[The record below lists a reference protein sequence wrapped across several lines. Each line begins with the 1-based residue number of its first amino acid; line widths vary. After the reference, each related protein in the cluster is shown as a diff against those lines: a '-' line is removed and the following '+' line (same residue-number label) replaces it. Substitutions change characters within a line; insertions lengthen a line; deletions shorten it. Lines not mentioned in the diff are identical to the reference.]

1 MREEYKQIN
10 SFEVDQPE
18 TVAVGKKV
26 IVLGTKNRLEV
37 IQGNSRSSID
47 ISGSV
52 IDVAVAEN
60 IFVLTQEA
68 LTAYSTGGN
77 PQWSADTKNGIAV
90 SATVET
96 SVCGLLTDE
105 KLHIY
110 DSISGDLKT
119 SQTRSESGGSED
131 TLLSTPQSFI
141 YKTWSFLTAVDN
153 NGDVVFELDM
163 EAVINDI
170 GYFSDLLIVSLQ
182 NNHIM
187 AVDPHDGSICWRN
200 EFSSPQVPPYG
211 DDEMLISSENG
222 VLAVT
227 TEGEPKSVSGLSD
240 GSVYMTREGGVVYVI
255 KDDLISRYIRENNR
269 IEVDLINESVGIK
282 GAIEVKISNPTN
294 NDISATFSLSV
305 EGCELYSNRKQSSI
319 DPNKSK
325 KLSFQ
330 VKDIDQNKES
340 ELNLSVDGTMVYTS
354 DISLQETKDG
364 LQSVSS
370 SLAVEQISDSD
381 AIIQISLINNGKLP
395 VDEVE
400 IIELDDSVD
409 RLDPDEEY
417 NRTVYREYQP
427 NRSVSVGYRIAR
439 EDREREFAPT
449 CELPPEPTI
458 SAETEQDVLKAK
470 IDSPS
475 GVEFTD
481 QLVIELPGAKRVRTN
496 ISFEDSSY
504 NLLVPKYKKG
514 VARIALD
521 SLGVENLIQVSETTP
536 LVSPTSNTD
545 KKSPFGSESQNNKS
559 KQADSSSEDSQV
571 RQTQNDIENN
581 STDES
586 KSVDQEK
593 PAYNTDQS
601 SPDIQTSENRADKLN
616 IEREVPSQI
625 PATGHLFLDRVKISN
640 SGEKIQ
646 NIRLISPNNSKSIQE
661 MDSSSSII
669 FERFVSILDRS
680 KNVLPEITIHDNEDR
695 ITGTNAKKL
704 EFQNK
709 GISVKSVYDSINDKF
724 LAHME
729 NHDSVTYTIESLHF
743 ASKSKEVS
751 IGKKLPGNESV
762 QVECETPHEV
772 ASVTANIPV
781 WLHYSG
787 SESEKST
794 TKFLAYNPDD
804 EILSAKSSDGN
815 MLDVRIGS
823 DTNVSGEYRSVV
835 LEVINPTDNTIED
848 VSVEAT
854 GNPVHDSFY
863 SEAHQDE
870 LQPNDEIHHYID
882 IEETV
887 SDPQFTVEL
896 SFTIDG
902 SHRDYEFKL
911 EGPVVE
917 NEDDWEDKHINEWS
931 VTELTST
938 VSGLP
943 EVPNIIT
950 TEFHKN
956 ED

>member
-1 MREEYKQIN
+1 MDEEYKQIN

-18 TVAVGKKV
+18 TVAVGKEA

-60 IFVLTQEA
+60 IFVLTQET

-96 SVCGLLTDE
+96 SVCGLLTNE

-119 SQTRSESGGSED
+119 SQTRSEGGGSKD

-153 NGDVVFELDM
+153 NGDMKFELDM

-182 NNHIM
+182 NNHIV
-187 AVDPHDGSICWRN
+187 AVDPHDGSICWKN
-200 EFSSPQVPPYG
+200 EFRSPQVPPYG
-211 DDEMLISSENG
+211 DDEMFITSENG
-222 VLAVT
+222 ILEIT
-227 TEGEPKSVSGLSD
+227 TEGESKSVSGLPD
-240 GSVYMTREGGVVYVI
+240 GSVYMTRAGGVVYI
-255 KDDLISRYIRENNR
+255 LKDDLISRYIRENNR
-269 IEVDLINESVGIK
+269 IEVDLINESVGIE
-282 GAIEVKISNPTN
+282 GAIEVNISNPTN
-294 NDISATFSLSV
+294 KGISATFSVSV

-319 DPNKSK
+319 DPNKSE

-330 VKDIDQNKES
+330 VKDIDQDKES
-340 ELNLSVDGTMVYTS
+340 ELNLSVDGTIVYTS
-354 DISLQETKDG
+354 DISLQETKGG

-381 AIIQISLINNGKLP
+381 AIIQLSLINNGKLP

-409 RLDPDEEY
+409 SLDPDEEY
-417 NRTVYREYQP
+417 NRTVRREYQP

-458 SAETEQDVLKAK
+458 SAETEEDALKAK

-481 QLVIELPGAKRVRTN
+481 QLVIELPGAKRVRTD
-496 ISFEDSSY
+496 ISFDDGPY
-504 NLLVPKYKKG
+504 NLIIPKYKEG

-521 SLGVENLIQVSETTP
+521 SLGVENLVQVSGTTP
-536 LVSPTSNTD
+536 LVSPTSNSD
-545 KKSPFGSESQNNKS
+545 EKSPFGSESQNDKS
-559 KQADSSSEDSQV
+559 KQANSSNDDSQV
-571 RQTQNDIENN
+571 RQTQNNIENN
-581 STDES
+581 STAES
-586 KSVDQEK
+586 KSIDQET
-593 PAYNTDQS
+593 PANNIDQS
-601 SPDIQTSENRADKLN
+601 SSDIQTSENRADKLN
-616 IEREVPSQI
+616 IEREFPSQI

-640 SGEKIQ
+640 KGEQIQ
-646 NIRLISPNNSKSIQE
+646 NITLVSPNNSKSIQE
-661 MDSSSSII
+661 IDSSSSII

-680 KNVLPEITIHDNEDR
+680 KNTLPEITIQHNEDR
-695 ITGTNAKKL
+695 IIGTNAEKL
-704 EFQNK
+704 EFQNE
-709 GISVKSVYDSINDKF
+709 GISVKAVYDSINDEF
-724 LAHME
+724 LAHLE
-729 NHDSVTYTIESLHF
+729 NHDSVTYTIESLNF

-751 IGKKLPGNESV
+751 IDKKLPANESA

-772 ASVTANIPV
+772 ASVKASIPV
-781 WLHYSG
+781 WLHYSDR
-787 SESEKST
+787 ESERST

-804 EILSAKSSDGN
+804 EILSAKSSDEN
-815 MLDVRIGS
+815 MLDVRIGA

-863 SEAHQDE
+863 SKAHQDE

-887 SDPQFTVEL
+887 PDPQFTVEL
-896 SFTIDG
+896 SFTIDE
-902 SHRDYEFKL
+902 SHRDYEFEL
-911 EGPVVE
+911 EGPVLE
-917 NEDDWEDKHINEWS
+917 NEDDWKDKHVNEWS
-931 VTELTST
+931 VTESTST
-938 VSGLP
+938 VTDFP
-943 EVPNIIT
+943 EVPDIIT

-956 ED
+956 EN